1 MEGSHLGKED
11 QNSTVREEEN
21 KLVGVFVDGSWGP
34 NPRGRGR
41 MVKAC

>member
-21 KLVGVFVDGSWGP
+21 KLVGVFDGSWGP